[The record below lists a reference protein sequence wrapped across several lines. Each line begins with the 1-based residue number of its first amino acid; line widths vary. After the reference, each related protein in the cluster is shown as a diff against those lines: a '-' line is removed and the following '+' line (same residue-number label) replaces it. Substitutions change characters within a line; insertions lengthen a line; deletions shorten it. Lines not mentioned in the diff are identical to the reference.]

1 VSRTRRLTVL
11 TQVLNAGHYANQ
23 EELGRALARAGAPVT
38 QATLSRDLRSL
49 GVVKRP
55 GNNGRSAYELPQTAS
70 ESLDRQRQILDL
82 RTFVNDVRV
91 AANLVV
97 IRTPPG
103 HAMAVARAVDLQQF
117 AGTVGSVAGDDT
129 LLVVMSGAAAAKKLK
144 RQLDSLSGASVLPD
158 GAMLSR

>member
-144 RQLDSLSGASVLPD
+144 RQLDSLSWASVLPD